1 MFVYNSPVDYID
13 EIGMRPKHHRGPRR
27 RPRGSNKPRRKIV
40 PPLNDKSCPTKCCDG
55 KPTQLV
61 PVWSCKRTLKW
72 PEDATTGPISWWLNI
87 TALYHQYLCCNG
99 ENQKC
104 FGVTN
109 KLKKGDVIPEE
120 KDQSGKCEM
129 RCVCPKEKEAACS
142 GEARMPENYH
152 VGPFGIDCQEWVDGV
167 SSSCAR

>member
-1 MFVYNSPVDYID
+1 MNRVKRVVVYGAALLECHGV
-13 EIGMRPKHHRGPRR
+13 RPHSR
-27 RPRGSNKPRRKIV
+27 
-40 PPLNDKSCPTKCCDG
+40 
-55 KPTQLV
+55 
-61 PVWSCKRTLKW
+61 
-72 PEDATTGPISWWLNI
+72 
-87 TALYHQYLCCNG
+87 YCCNG

-120 KDQSGKCEM
+120 EDRSGKCEM

-152 VGPFGIDCQEWVDGV
+152 VGPFGMDCQEWVDGV